1 MRTLIVCQ
9 NGDFQQHLPPE
20 AISDELTRPGSVI
33 WLDIRDPNE
42 DDTALLQEEFGFHPL
57 VVEDAVGKQ
66 QRPIIR
72 AHNGYYFLV
81 FYAAHYN
88 RQLLDV
94 KLQAISLFIGRNYL
108 ISVHYGYIQRIDITA
123 QRWKEPY
130 TGVESNIGSLVYA
143 LLDGIV
149 DDYFPIMDTMGEQI
163 DHIEERLF
171 TRFREDRLPRILAM
185 KRELLYLRRVVGPQ
199 RDIVNT
205 LMRREVYAT
214 NDKDAIYFQD
224 LHDHLMRVSDQIDVY
239 RDLLSHV
246 QETYLSQQ
254 SNRLNETVKVLTLSS
269 IILMVDALIAGI
281 YGMNFEYMPELAWPL
296 GYPFAIGLMII
307 IDIGL
312 FLFFRRRNWI

>member
-1 MRTLIVCQ
+1 MRTLIVCH
-9 NGDFQQHLPPE
+9 NGDFHDHLPHE
-20 AISDELTRPGSVI
+20 SISDELARPDTVL
-33 WLDIRDPNE
+33 WLDIRDPDEN
-42 DDTALLQEEFGFHPL
+42 DVALLQEEFGFHPL
-57 VVEDAVGKQ
+57 VVEDVIGQQ
-66 QRPIIR
+66 QRPVIR
-72 AHNGYYFLV
+72 AYNGYYFLV

-88 RQLLDV
+88 RQLIDV

-108 ISVHYGYIQRIDITA
+108 ISVHNGYIQRIETTA

-130 TGVESNIGSLVYA
+130 NGVESKIGSIVYA

-205 LMRREVYAT
+205 LLRREVYAT
-214 NDKDAIYFQD
+214 NEKDSIYYQD

-281 YGMNFEYMPELAWPL
+281 YGMNFEYMPELSWRF

-312 FLFFRRRNWI
+312 FIYFRRRNWI